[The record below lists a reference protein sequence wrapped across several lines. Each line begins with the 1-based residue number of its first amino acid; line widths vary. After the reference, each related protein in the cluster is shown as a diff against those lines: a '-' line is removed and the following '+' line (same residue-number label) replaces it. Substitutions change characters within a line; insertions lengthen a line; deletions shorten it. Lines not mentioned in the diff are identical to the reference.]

1 MVITPPSQIRNLRII
16 KGQLPPR
23 PSQYSMKL
31 RGEIVRREVMQ
42 HIKKELVD
50 LEKWQG
56 SLKASLRNLIEGPAL
71 PSE

>member
-1 MVITPPSQIRNLRII
+1 
-16 KGQLPPR
+16 
-23 PSQYSMKL
+23 MKL

-42 HIKKELVD
+42 HIKKELAD